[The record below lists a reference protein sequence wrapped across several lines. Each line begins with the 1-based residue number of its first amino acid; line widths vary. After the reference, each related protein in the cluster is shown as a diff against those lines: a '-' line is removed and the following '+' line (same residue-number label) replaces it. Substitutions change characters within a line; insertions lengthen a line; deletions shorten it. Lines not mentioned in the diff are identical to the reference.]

1 MPLNYLVIA
10 LLAAALLYFLFSL
23 FRRHEPPSEAETPV
37 AAPSAQAAPAA
48 PPAVKAEAKESLLS
62 EGLQVEGREPLD
74 RAGLEVEVLWR
85 LEHVLRG
92 MQTPVSQVVQVDFS
106 RDPREVALA
115 LASNPLYAA
124 RILKTVNSAAF
135 GLSRRID
142 SLPRAITYLGYNQVK
157 NIVFQS
163 MARDNL
169 GAAEAAA
176 GFDPKAFWRHSHCVS
191 VAAEHILR
199 ELDIP
204 STAAGAITTA
214 ALLHDIGW
222 VVFEKFDPRAAAEL
236 FSRLGRAGEETDTL
250 ALEREAFGFDHP
262 LAGSLLAE
270 QWNIPEAV
278 CRLIGLHH
286 ADSCGLPG
294 GLDRGSAFGAAV
306 IALAERLAALYGQ
319 PHPLAEPVLERVDL
333 SLVLGPRA
341 RSIGV
346 SSRLR
351 TELERTL
358 KFIEEFSRIS

>member
-1 MPLNYLVIA
+1 M
-10 LLAAALLYFLFSL
+10 
-23 FRRHEPPSEAETPV
+23 
-37 AAPSAQAAPAA
+37 
-48 PPAVKAEAKESLLS
+48 
-62 EGLQVEGREPLD
+62 
-74 RAGLEVEVLWR
+74 LWR

-92 MQTPVSQVVQVDFS
+92 MQTPASRVVQVDFN

-169 GAAEAAA
+169 GAAESAA
-176 GFDPKAFWRHSHCVS
+176 GFDPQAFWRHSHCVS

-204 STAAGAITTA
+204 SAAVGAVTTA

-222 VVFEKFDPRAAAEL
+222 VVFEKFDPRAAAGL
-236 FSRLGRAGEETDTL
+236 FLRLGRAGEGTDTL
-250 ALEREAFGFDHP
+250 ALERAAFGFDHP

-286 ADSCGLPG
+286 ADCCGLPE
-294 GLDRGSAFGAAV
+294 GLDRGSAVGAAV
-306 IALAERLAALYGQ
+306 IALAERLAVLYGQ
-319 PHPLAEPVLERVDL
+319 PHPLAEPGPERVDL
-333 SLVLGPRA
+333 AAVLGQRA

-346 SSRLR
+346 SARLR
-351 TELERTL
+351 SELERTF
-358 KFIEEFSRIS
+358 KFIEEFSRFA